1 MKSRDM
7 KCIEHYNI
15 LWRLQGPYIINENGH
30 YLFYSYGGILY
41 AAPLDYLD
49 WNQSGQ
55 YTSEA
60 KFERCT
66 WIYQNNH
73 IVSLIDQQVATMK
86 CSDRGSTRDCSTQIS
101 ISPKETSNKDVDQHF
116 FFDYQGRPNK

>member
-7 KCIEHYNI
+7 KCIEHYDI
-15 LWRLQGPYIINENGH
+15 LWRFQGPYIINENGDFL
-30 YLFYSYGGILY
+30 YYSYEGILY

-55 YTSEA
+55 YT
-60 KFERCT
+60 
-66 WIYQNNH
+66 
-73 IVSLIDQQVATMK
+73 LIDQQVVTMK
-86 CSDRGSTRDCSTQIS
+86 CSDRGSTRGCSTKIS
-101 ISPKETSNKDVDQHF
+101 ISPKETSNEDVDQHF